1 MSFSWQKLRWTARG
15 INIGFRHK
23 SVEVE
28 EGETLFD
35 EDNMSRS

>member
-1 MSFSWQKLRWTARG
+1 MSFSLQKLRWTARG
-15 INIGFRHK
+15 IDIGFRQQ

-28 EGETLFD
+28 DGETLFD